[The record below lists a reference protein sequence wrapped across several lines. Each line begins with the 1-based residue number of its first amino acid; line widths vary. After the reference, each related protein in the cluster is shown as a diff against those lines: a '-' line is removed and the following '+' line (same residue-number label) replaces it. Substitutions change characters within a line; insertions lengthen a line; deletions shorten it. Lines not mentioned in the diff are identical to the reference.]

1 LELELLRR
9 RPVPEPLQVLELE
22 QLLLRPV
29 RELLRVRELELLPQP
44 LPLPQDL
51 D

>member
-1 LELELLRR
+1 
-9 RPVPEPLQVLELE
+9 LELE
-22 QLLLRPV
+22 QLLLPPV

>member
-1 LELELLRR
+1 LELELRRR
-9 RPVPEPLQVLELE
+9 RPVRELLQVLELE